1 MALAVGKKAPD
12 FTLVDTE
19 RKSRSLAEFKGKK
32 LILAF
37 YPAAFTGVCTK
48 EMCTLRDSLGEL
60 GNLGATVVGVSVDT
74 PFANKAF
81 ADQHKI
87 PFPLLSDYARQAV
100 DTPFAN
106 KAFADQHKI
115 PFPLLSDYARQ
126 AIAAYGVQFPNL
138 AGLTGYTAA
147 KRSVFVLDREGVI
160 RYMWVSDD
168 PTKEPNYEEIRQA
181 VKQLK

>member
-60 GNLGATVVGVSVDT
+60 GNLGAAVVGVS
-74 PFANKAF
+74 
-81 ADQHKI
+81 
-87 PFPLLSDYARQAV
+87 V

-168 PTKEPNYEEIRQA
+168 PTKEPNYDEVKKA
-181 VKQLK
+181 VQQIK

>member
-60 GNLGATVVGVSVDT
+60 GNLGAAVVGVS
-74 PFANKAF
+74 
-81 ADQHKI
+81 
-87 PFPLLSDYARQAV
+87 V

>member
-48 EMCTLRDSLGEL
+48 EMCTLRDSRGEL
-60 GNLGATVVGVSVDT
+60 GNLGAAVVGVS
-74 PFANKAF
+74 
-81 ADQHKI
+81 
-87 PFPLLSDYARQAV
+87 V

-168 PTKEPNYEEIRQA
+168 PTKEPNYDEVKKA
-181 VKQLK
+181 VQQIK

>member
-87 PFPLLSDYARQAV
+87 PFPLLSDYARQA
-100 DTPFAN
+100 
-106 KAFADQHKI
+106 
-115 PFPLLSDYARQ
+115 
-126 AIAAYGVQFPNL
+126 IAAYGVQFPNL